1 MTVEQTVPESDR
13 QPRAY
18 PPSYID
24 RFTAWV
30 GRLPV
35 PGWSIYLGIGLVVF
49 LLGLVVLWGEGAWPV
64 GQFYPIHVFVSVTM
78 GYFPALI
85 HYLDARASKALD
97 TMRPILKAD
106 DRQVQELRYRLTTLP
121 AWPTALASLAV
132 FLLPLLVDEFGRLA
146 GQPDVFE
153 VLGFASVSYWLVYVF
168 YRLLWWIFGTL
179 AYHTLHQLAQINRI
193 YTQHTRVNLFR
204 MGPLYAFSG
213 VSALTAVGII
223 IPPYIFAA
231 LVPGAPADPITVAY
245 MLPITGLALLA
256 FVWPLLGIHQILAEE
271 KARILDE
278 NALHFEAAIQELH
291 QRVDSGELE
300 GLGTT
305 NTALA
310 TLESER
316 ALLNRIPTWPWQPE
330 TVRMLFTALALPLGL
345 WIAQY
350 VLQRVLGP

>member
-1 MTVEQTVPESDR
+1 VDQAIPGSDR
-13 QPRAY
+13 EPRPY

-30 GRLPV
+30 ERLPV
-35 PGWSIYLGIGLVVF
+35 PGWSIYLGIGLVVL

-64 GQFYPIHVFVSVTM
+64 GQFYSIHVFVSVTM
-78 GYFPALI
+78 GYLPALI
-85 HYLDARASKALD
+85 HYLDVRANRALE
-97 TMRPILKAD
+97 TMRPILLATESEVKD
-106 DRQVQELRYRLTTLP
+106 LRYRLTTLP
-121 AWPTALASLAV
+121 AWPTVLVSLTM
-132 FLLPLLVDEFGRLA
+132 FLLPLLVDELGRLA
-146 GQPDVFE
+146 GQPDALE
-153 VLGFASVSYWLVYVF
+153 ALGIPSASYWLIYAL
-168 YRLLWWIFGTL
+168 YRLLWWLFGTL
-179 AYHTLHQLAQINRI
+179 IYHTLHQLAQINCI
-193 YTQHTRVNLFR
+193 YTRHTRVNLFR

-213 VSALTAVGII
+213 VTALTAVGII
-223 IPPYIFAA
+223 IPPYIFVA
-231 LVPGAPADPITVAY
+231 LVPGSLVNPITVAY

-278 NALHFEAAIQELH
+278 NALRFEAAIQELH

-300 GLGTT
+300 GLGIS

-316 ALLNRIPTWPWQPE
+316 ALLNRIPCWPWQPE